1 MPFGVR
7 EELLNPIDVQPESNS
22 PVTAESSSTSR
33 SLLNNYD
40 RSTDSDEVLE
50 VTSPPVSQER
60 MGSLTVTELPRY
72 HSLVE
77 DFGRLA
83 DRWMASGQL
92 MGPASVGGGYLLN
105 LQIPLSGEEGDT
117 LLGEFAREENN
128 EEEDL

>member
-7 EELLNPIDVQPESNS
+7 EELLNPINVQPESNS
-22 PVTAESSSTSR
+22 PVTAGSSSSSR
-33 SLLNNYD
+33 SPSNNVD
-40 RSTDSDEVLE
+40 ESDISDEVLE
-50 VTSPPVSQER
+50 VTSPLVSQER

-83 DRWMASGQL
+83 DRWMAAGQL
-92 MGPASVGGGYLLN
+92 MGPANVGGGYLLN

-117 LLGEFAREENN
+117 LLGEVAREEDD
-128 EEEDL
+128 EEMDL